1 MSQNTPSDHDDETRP
16 FETPADTDPP
26 QPAAA
31 PAASEPAKKP
41 LHKRGSTWA
50 IAGGGILAA
59 LVLVGGGAAL
69 GAALSDDGPDGF
81 DGPRVSDSRELPG
94 GPGGDERGPG
104 RDDDRG
110 PAEGPGG
117 GTGPGTGP
125 SAEAGAADAATLT
138 GIVAKASAVSDV
150 QGVVTRIETRRGGD
164 WEVRFETGTSE
175 TEVLVPASGDARV
188 VRTETDDDDS
198 APANALDDAT
208 VDAIVRAALAEADGT
223 ILEVEADD
231 DTASPYEA
239 TLRLTDGGRM
249 EIELGA
255 DFSVVSTDTRA

>member
-1 MSQNTPSDHDDETRP
+1 MSQNTPADHTDETRP
-16 FETPADTDPP
+16 SETPAGTDAP
-26 QPAAA
+26 QTAAA

-50 IAGGGILAA
+50 IAGGGVLAA

-110 PAEGPGG
+110 PGEGPGM
-117 GTGPGTGP
+117 GPGAG
-125 SAEAGAADAATLT
+125 AEAGAADAATLT

-188 VRTETDDDDS
+188 VRTETDDDS

-208 VDAIVRAALAEADGT
+208 IDAIVRAALAEADGT
-223 ILEVEADD
+223 ILEIEADD

-255 DFSVVSTDTRA
+255 DFAVVSTDTRA